1 MNYLRKFDRIIAV
14 AFLLLVLSLFLTSC
28 VSDKNK
34 QDEIKYFHSAVSALS
49 DYNSWRIEDDLS
61 VIRWYLDDSGD
72 YDEITRAD
80 AQEAYKGLE
89 SHLKDLD
96 AALRDFVSE
105 YKDYTW

>member
-1 MNYLRKFDRIIAV
+1 M
-14 AFLLLVLSLFLTSC
+14 AFLAGQDQTPG
-28 VSDKNK
+28 VSFG
-34 QDEIKYFHSAVSALS
+34 YL
-49 DYNSWRIEDDLS
+49 IEDDLS